1 MPIQIR
7 LVVDDKVPY
16 EFFED
21 IDAAIFKVR
30 EHMLLE
36 EHRPVTV
43 DPLIVSFSDE
53 DDEILNSHIRNLGLH
68 SRTIGA
74 LSWAHRRGFAKSE
87 IVTVGDLLGYS
98 ADDLLAMPQFGYVSL
113 HNVRAALAKH
123 GLHLMLEEVY
133 EQGEG

>member
-16 EFFED
+16 EFFEE

-53 DDEILNSHIRNLGLH
+53 DDAILNSHIRNLGLH

-74 LSWAHRRGFAKSE
+74 LSWAYRRGFAKSE
-87 IVTVGDLLGYS
+87 IVTIGDLLGFS
-98 ADDLLAMPQFGYVSL
+98 ADDLLAMPQLGYVGL
-113 HNVRAALAKH
+113 HNIRMGLAKH

>member
-1 MPIQIR
+1 MPYEIHII
-7 LVVDDKVPY
+7 VDDDVSHGFYRQLRELTANYGTNILYDLRRTVGYKVPML
-16 EFFED
+16 ELPAEKND
-21 IDAAIFKVR
+21 ITK
-30 EHMLLE
+30 
-36 EHRPVTV
+36 
-43 DPLIVSFSDE
+43 
-53 DDEILNSHIRNLGLH
+53 LNIRNLGLH

-87 IVTVGDLLGYS
+87 IVTIGDLLAYS
-98 ADDLLAMPQFGYVSL
+98 ADDLLAMPQFGYVGL